1 MAKKQKQKQQV
12 EIEEPTNVI
21 EEEEEITPVIKV
33 KDIDI
38 PKEVDNDDIPD
49 ELQSVIDEC
58 GADCSYTV
66 GVFRYNEKT
75 QQKEKVGTY
84 QIAEFKPDMIAKTY
98 GGGKYEYMIRVG
110 NKLHRRLT
118 TTYATAI
125 VPEKPQVPT
134 LQEIQNMI
142 NNNKNENSNDSNMM
156 MKMLE
161 LQQQQMT
168 TILTTMLQQN
178 QNNQQKSSDDSF
190 DKAIKLMT
198 ALGVRNANSD
208 IDKMLSVFQKG
219 LDLSTKVSDLQGSDD
234 EDDDTGLVSKLLKG
248 VLPKL
253 LDSNAGQEILQK
265 LLAGK
270 NANVEVPKIEQQIPE
285 TIIQP
290 QTLQQPMQ
298 TTSIDIVKTFLNKHK
313 KKILIQYNSN
323 TTAEDLAEFYYN
335 GIVIDD
341 DLVNAF
347 TEVFLGDTKP
357 IIADIPEFNETNI
370 MTYVTTFLDKMKEL
384 LYNSDTEDE
393 ETQDTEENNV
403 STQKVADTK

>member
-1 MAKKQKQKQQV
+1 MAKKQKQKQEI
-12 EIEEPTNVI
+12 EIEEPTVI
-21 EEEEEITPVIKV
+21 EEEEDNPVIKI
-33 KDIDI
+33 KDIDT
-38 PKEVDNDDIPD
+38 PKEIDNDDIPD

-66 GVFRYNEKT
+66 GVFRYNDKT

-118 TTYATAI
+118 TTYATAV
-125 VPEKPQVPT
+125 VPDKPQVPT

-142 NNNKNENSNDSNMM
+142 NNNKNEHNNDSNLM

-219 LDLSTKVSDLQGSDD
+219 LDLSTKVSDLQGNDD
-234 EDDDTGLVSKLLKG
+234 EDEDTGIITKLLKK
-248 VLPKL
+248 VINS
-253 LDSNAGQEILQK
+253 DAGAEILQK
-265 LLAGK
+265 LLSGK
-270 NANVEVPKIEQQIPE
+270 GQLPQIEQQQTVENPMQPE

-298 TTSIDIVKTFLNKHK
+298 TTSIDIVKAFLNKHK

-347 TEVFLGDTKP
+347 TEVFLGDIKP

-403 STQKVADTK
+403 STQKIADTK

>member
-1 MAKKQKQKQQV
+1 MAKKQKQKQEI
-12 EIEEPTNVI
+12 EIEEPTVI
-21 EEEEEITPVIKV
+21 EEEEDNPVIKI

-38 PKEVDNDDIPD
+38 PKEIDNDDIPD

-66 GVFRYNEKT
+66 GVFRYNDKT

-125 VPEKPQVPT
+125 VPDKPQVPT

-142 NNNKNENSNDSNMM
+142 NNNKNENNNDSNVM

-168 TILTTMLQQN
+168 TILTTMLQQNQN

-219 LDLSTKVSDLQGSDD
+219 LDLSTKVSDLQGNDD

-270 NANVEVPKIEQQIPE
+270 NANVEIPKIEQQIPE

-290 QTLQQPMQ
+290 QTMQQPLQ
-298 TTSIDIVKTFLNKHK
+298 STSIDIVKAFLNKHK
-313 KKILIQYNSN
+313 KKILIQFNSN

-341 DLVNAF
+341 ELVNAF

-370 MTYVTTFLDKMKEL
+370 MTYVTAFLDKMKEL
-384 LYNSDTEDE
+384 LYNSNTEDE
-393 ETQDTEENNV
+393 ET
-403 STQKVADTK
+403 

>member
-1 MAKKQKQKQQV
+1 MAKKQKQKQEI
-12 EIEEPTNVI
+12 EIEEPTVI
-21 EEEEEITPVIKV
+21 EEVEDTPVIKL
-33 KDIDI
+33 KDIDT
-38 PKEVDNDDIPD
+38 PKEIDNDDIPD

-66 GVFRYNEKT
+66 GVFRYNDKT

-118 TTYATAI
+118 TTYATAV
-125 VPEKPQVPT
+125 VPDKPQVPT

-142 NNNKNENSNDSNMM
+142 NNNKNENNNDSNLM

-270 NANVEVPKIEQQIPE
+270 NANVEIPKIEQQIPE

-290 QTLQQPMQ
+290 QTMQQPLQ
-298 TTSIDIVKTFLNKHK
+298 STSIDIVKAFLNKHK
-313 KKILIQYNSN
+313 KKILIQFNSN

-341 DLVNAF
+341 ELVNAF
-347 TEVFLGDTKP
+347 TEVFLGDIKP

-370 MTYVTTFLDKMKEL
+370 MTYVTAFLDKMKEL
-384 LYNSDTEDE
+384 LYNSDTEEE

-403 STQKVADTK
+403 STQKIADTK